1 MMKRMKTIAVL
12 LCALAATSVYGE
24 VVLADFE
31 GNGDRLSIDL
41 SLTNKSLFSQVP
53 AIVAN
58 PAPQSVN
65 MSGHCLGAVNIGN
78 ADWWMNFINLK
89 LKSAI
94 IITDEN
100 RYLSF
105 KAYRTIQP
113 KMMRLGFNSY
123 EVDGLLFQGDLLRNC
138 QWQEIVID
146 LGANFL
152 GKTMSNLYIVFS
164 CNWKAPN
171 SGWGS
176 AGYYYD
182 DFVLHS
188 AVEMKHAHTTID
200 LSHTHQTIVDFGA
213 SDAWLGDYIGR
224 YFSDAQRE
232 RAAKYLFSQKFNRG
246 GNPEGIG
253 LSNWRV
259 NLGGGSTEQGANS
272 KIDDPHRRA
281 ESFLAADGVS
291 YDWSK
296 AAGQQYFMRKAKEY
310 GVENILLFCNSAPVQ
325 YTKSGTACNSN
336 GLWDANL
343 KADCYDDFAEYLATV
358 AKHFTDEGYHISY
371 ISPVNEPQYDWG
383 GGQEGSP
390 WVNEDIA
397 RLAKELDKSLS
408 QRNLPTQILLAEAG
422 AWYYIVGW
430 TNSWGGRACDQV
442 EAFFNPSRTQTY
454 IGDLSHLAHGLAAH
468 DYWTFNTNTG
478 LTDDRRQAREMAD
491 KYGLELYQTEWSMLE
506 DAPVATTG
514 FPPGSYA
521 EATYMDMALFMGK
534 LIHCDMTYG
543 NISSWSYWTAFA
555 QEQYSQKNRFYL
567 LRVNA
572 SGDNGNESYGNIMN
586 GGTIYDNRNLWVL
599 GNYSRFVR
607 PGYKRVDLGGAD
619 DINALMGSAY
629 LSPDGKKAVAV
640 YVNMGHT
647 DRTVS
652 VDITGQDVRIDSIK
666 KYTTS
671 ANYALTWDRN
681 LPATY
686 NGEAIEIPAR
696 SVVTLVMDLVP
707 ESESDPFDIN
717 HDGIVDVL
725 DLNIVINVILNLPPG
740 IDPPF
745 SADVTNDGIVDI
757 EDVNAIINRILGLEQ

>member
-1 MMKRMKTIAVL
+1 MHFELKKVFAMLVLLAAVL
-12 LCALAATSVYGE
+12 TQARAE
-24 VVLADFE
+24 VVLANFE
-31 GNGDRLSIDL
+31 GNGDKLSIDL
-41 SLTNKSLFSQVP
+41 SMTNTSLFSQVP

-58 PAPQSVN
+58 PDPQSVN
-65 MSGHCLGAVNIGN
+65 SSSHCLGAVNVSN
-78 ADWWMNFINLK
+78 ANWWMNFVKLK
-89 LKSAI
+89 LRSGI
-94 IITDEN
+94 VITDDN

-123 EVDGLLFQGDLLRNC
+123 EVDGLLFQGDLLREC
-138 QWQEIVID
+138 QWQEVVID

-152 GKTMSNLYIVFS
+152 GKTLTNLYIVLS
-164 CNWKAPN
+164 CNWKVPQ
-171 SGWGS
+171 SGWGP

-188 AVEMKHAHTTID
+188 AQEMKHAHTTID
-200 LSHTHQTIVDFGA
+200 LSRTHQTIVDFGA

-224 YFSDAQRE
+224 YFNNTQRE
-232 RAAKYLFSQKFNRG
+232 RAARLLFSQKFNRG

-259 NLGGGSTEQGANS
+259 NLGGGSAEQGASS

-291 YDWSK
+291 YDWTK
-296 AAGQQYFMRKAKEY
+296 AAGQQYFMRKALEY
-310 GVENILLFCNSAPVQ
+310 GVENILFFCNSAPVQ

-336 GLWDANL
+336 GLWGANI
-343 KADCYDDFAEYLATV
+343 KDDCYDDFAEYLATV
-358 AKHFTDEGYHISY
+358 TQHFTDEGYHISY

-397 RLAKELDKSLS
+397 HIARELNNSLA
-408 QRNLPTQILLAEAG
+408 QRNLSTQIMLAEAG
-422 AWYYIVGW
+422 AWYYIVDW
-430 TNSWGGRACDQV
+430 TTSWGGRASDQI
-442 EAFFNPSRTQTY
+442 EAFFNPSRTDTY
-454 IGDLSHLAHGLAAH
+454 IGNLSHLAHGLCAH

-478 LTDDRRQAREMAD
+478 ITDDRRQAREVAD
-491 KYGLELYQTEWSMLE
+491 KYGLQLYQTEWSMLE
-506 DAPVATTG
+506 DAPVASTG
-514 FPPGSYA
+514 FPAGSWG
-521 EATYMDMALFMGK
+521 EATYMDIALYMGK

-555 QEQYSQKNRFYL
+555 QEQWGQKNRFYL

-572 SGDNGNESYGNIMN
+572 QGDNGNESYGDIQN

-599 GNYSRFVR
+599 GNYSRFIR

-629 LSPDGKKAVAV
+629 LSPDDKQAVAV

-652 VDITGQDVRIDSIK
+652 VDITGQNVRIDSLK
-666 KYTTS
+666 KYTTN
-671 ANYALTWDRN
+671 ANLALNWDRTM
-681 LPATY
+681 PATY
-686 NGEAIEIPAR
+686 DGEPIDIPAR
-696 SVVTLVMDLVP
+696 SVVTLVISLVP
-707 ESESDPFDIN
+707 DGGGDGDPCDIN
-717 HDGIVDVL
+717 HDGTVDIADV
-725 DLNIVINVILNLPPG
+725 NAAINQMLGLAAG
-740 IDPPF
+740 G
-745 SADVTNDGIVDI
+745 SADVNGDGHIDI
-757 EDVNAIINRILGLEQ
+757 ADVNAVINRMLGKEK